1 MDKTLIKGVNLL
13 QLMVESGRP
22 WSVSRL
28 AKALSIP
35 SSNVHRTLQTWC
47 ELGFITQSDLTGEYH
62 CTLKLF
68 EWGCKVAGG
77 FDVRRLAREYLLDL
91 AQTSQETIHLSVLEG
106 AEIVYLDKID
116 SPQPVRAYSEVG
128 GRAPAHC
135 VATGKALL
143 ACQNLQVLDSL
154 PNPLPRPTSK
164 TIDSLENLKAELARV
179 RACGYATNFEEWRE
193 GVHGLGAAIFDES
206 GMAIAAV
213 GLSAPANRMGDKRT
227 KELGQSV
234 LETAEKITRAL
245 GGRVR

>member
-1 MDKTLIKGVNLL
+1 MGL
-13 QLMVESGRP
+13 QGSRRFRCPTASARIPARSG
-22 WSVSRL
+22 
-28 AKALSIP
+28 A
-35 SSNVHRTLQTWC
+35 NVPRDH
-47 ELGFITQSDLTGEYH
+47 
-62 CTLKLF
+62 
-68 EWGCKVAGG
+68 
-77 FDVRRLAREYLLDL
+77 
-91 AQTSQETIHLSVLEG
+91 
-106 AEIVYLDKID
+106 
-116 SPQPVRAYSEVG
+116 SPVG
-128 GRAPAHC
+128 

-143 ACQNLQVLDSL
+143 ACQDLQVLDSL

-245 GGRVR
+245 GGRVRQGST

>member
-1 MDKTLIKGVNLL
+1 MDKTLIKGVHLL
-13 QLMVESGRP
+13 QLVVESSRS
-22 WSVSRL
+22 WSVSGL
-28 AKALSIP
+28 AKVLDLNP
-35 SSNVHRTLQTWC
+35 SNVHRTLQTWC
-47 ELGFITQSDLTGEYH
+47 ELGFMTQSELTGEYH

-77 FDVRRLAREYLLDL
+77 FDVRRLAREHLLDL

-143 ACQNLQVLDSL
+143 ACHDAKVLDSL
-154 PNPLPRPTSK
+154 PNPLPRPTTR
-164 TIDSLENLKAELARV
+164 TIASLESLKTELARI
-179 RACGYATNFEEWRE
+179 RECGYATNFEEWRE
-193 GVHGLGAAIFDES
+193 GVHGLGAAIFDQN
-206 GMAIAAV
+206 GVPVAAV
-213 GLSAPANRMGDKRT
+213 GLSAPASRMDARRT
-227 KELGQSV
+227 RQLGQTV